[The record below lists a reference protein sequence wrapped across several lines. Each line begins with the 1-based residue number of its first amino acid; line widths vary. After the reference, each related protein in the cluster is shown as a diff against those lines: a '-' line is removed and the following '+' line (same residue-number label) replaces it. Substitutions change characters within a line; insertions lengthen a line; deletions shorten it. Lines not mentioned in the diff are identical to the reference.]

1 MPINVYTGLMRS
13 GKSFEV
19 VRSVIV
25 EAIAQGRRVV
35 TNVDGISHERVRAY
49 VATKRKLPEEKLGSV
64 VHVTNEDVF
73 RQDFLP
79 YYDDAKASHTDTVV
93 QPGDLVCIDEAWR
106 FWGTDCKLLKEHKSF
121 FLEHGHFTDPQ
132 TGVACDLVLMI
143 QDMGTLHRFLKNVV
157 AFSFRTHKKVSLGMS
172 RVYSVNMFEGW
183 KQNAKTSIGTWVR
196 KYDPEI
202 FPLYQSFKDGAQGT
216 MVNVDARQNILRNP
230 KAWGVV
236 ALFACLFPVSLW
248 SIYHFFYRSD
258 ALGTSAASSASP
270 GENREVV
277 PAPQS
282 SGQAFMPSA
291 SGEPPAAPASST
303 WRIVGA
309 MTSGGSNFVV
319 IANASGRL
327 RLESPSLFVNADAL
341 RIGDVD
347 GQHVTTWSGPD
358 AKSSTLPTGIQ

>member
-35 TNVDGISHERVRAY
+35 TNVDGISHDRVRDY
-49 VATKRKLPEEKLGSV
+49 VATKRKVPAEKLGSV
-64 VHVTNEDVF
+64 VHVTNDDVF

-79 YYDDAKASHTDTVV
+79 YYDDVKAAHTDTIV

-121 FLEHGHFTDPQ
+121 FLEHGHFTHPE

-143 QDMGTLHRFLKNVV
+143 QDMGTLHRFVKNVV

-172 RVYSVNMFEGW
+172 RVYSVNMFESW

-216 MVNVDARQNILRNP
+216 TVNVDARQNILRNS
-230 KAWGVV
+230 KLWGFAV
-236 ALFACLFPVSLW
+236 LFTGLAAFCVW
-248 SIYHFFYRSD
+248 SMYSFFHR
-258 ALGTSAASSASP
+258 
-270 GENREVV
+270 
-277 PAPQS
+277 
-282 SGQAFMPSA
+282 
-291 SGEPPAAPASST
+291 APASSPLSSGT
-303 WRIVGA
+303 AESEVTPQPGQMPVAVASGPPPVAAVSSVWRVVGA
-309 MTSGGSNFVV
+309 MDSRGSSFVV
-319 IANASGRL
+319 IADASGRL
-327 RLESPSLFVNADAL
+327 RLESPSLFVNAGAL
-341 RIGDVD
+341 RVGEVD
-347 GQHVTTWSGPD
+347 GQHVTTWSGADPKG
-358 AKSSTLPTGIQ
+358 ATQPAGIQ